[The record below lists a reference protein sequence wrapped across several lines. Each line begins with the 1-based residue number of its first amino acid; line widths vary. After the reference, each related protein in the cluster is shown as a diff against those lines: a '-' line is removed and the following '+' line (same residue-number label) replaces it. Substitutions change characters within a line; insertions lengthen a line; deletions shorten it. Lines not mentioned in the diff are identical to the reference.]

1 MAKKAKRRKVV
12 TAKKAKRRK
21 VVTAKKAKKRKI
33 VAAKKAKKRKR
44 VAAKKAKKRKIVA
57 AKKAKKRKI
66 VAAKKAKKKK
76 IVAAKKAKK
85 RKIVAAKKAKK
96 RKVVA
101 AKKAKR
107 RKVVAPK
114 KITWKKST
122 SIPLAIEE
130 TFFGMIENKLVFL
143 CGFNGGIANSF
154 TGNDMDTKVKKYI
167 RGFKNEGYYLD
178 LNNITHTWDSIPNFP
193 STGRQGGRT
202 VCIDN
207 TMYCY
212 GGFVYTPVKI
222 GPLTNYKKKNAF
234 RTLQDGYALNYTDN
248 QWIWTE
254 LPNLPASM
262 SGFGMTKINN
272 YIYICCGAHREPH
285 YKSHNLMVNNENT
298 EIGRILYRLDINN
311 LDKGWQEYDTFPGTL
326 RFNPAMTSIG
336 DDIYIIGGI
345 YPNQSWISRKDIS
358 ERYYNINDNWKYNT
372 VTKKWSL
379 IKTNICNG
387 LSNWGPCNDEIV
399 YKDRYIILIGGYSY
413 RYFMNKNKLV
423 ENSMYN
429 GEFSNRI
436 IIYDTVTDTCYND
449 NTLFCTINAPDFIV
463 RDNKIYLIGGESVKY
478 TFEGEYFGKHSDVF
492 AIGEIEEL

>member
-1 MAKKAKRRKVV
+1 MAKKAKKV
-12 TAKKAKRRK
+12 K
-21 VVTAKKAKKRKI
+21 V
-33 VAAKKAKKRKR
+33 VAAKKAKKRK
-44 VAAKKAKKRKIVA
+44 VA
-57 AKKAKKRKI
+57 
-66 VAAKKAKKKK
+66 
-76 IVAAKKAKK
+76 AAKKAKK

-101 AKKAKR
+101 AKKAKKRKAVAAKKAKR

-122 SIPLAIEE
+122 SIPSGIEE
-130 TFFGMIENKLVFL
+130 TFFGMIDNKLIFL
-143 CGFNGGIANSF
+143 CGFNGGINNSY
-154 TGNDMDTKVKKYI
+154 TGNDRDPKVKKYI
-167 RGFKNEGYYLD
+167 RGFKNNGYYLD
-178 LNNITHTWDSIPNFP
+178 LNKKIHTWNSIPKFP
-193 STGRQGGRT
+193 GTKRQGGRT

-212 GGFVYTPVKI
+212 GGFVYTPSRVH
-222 GPLTNYKKKNAF
+222 GPLTNYKKKQAF
-234 RTLQDGYALNYTDN
+234 RTLRDGYALNFKDN
-248 QWIWTE
+248 KWIWTK
-254 LPNLPASM
+254 LPNLPTSM

-272 YIYICCGAHREPH
+272 YIYICCGAHRESDYRCPH
-285 YKSHNLMVNNENT
+285 LMVKVNSKNKKNK
-298 EIGRILYRLDINN
+298 EIGRVLYRLDINN
-311 LDKGWQEYDTFPGTL
+311 LNKGWQKYDTFPGTL

-345 YPNQSWISRKDIS
+345 YPNQSWVSKKDIS
-358 ERYYNINDNWKYNT
+358 KRYFNINDNWKYNT

-423 ENSMYN
+423 KNSMYN
-429 GEFSNRI
+429 GKFSNRI

-449 NTLFCTINAPDFIV
+449 NTLFCTI
-463 RDNKIYLIGGESVKY
+463 
-478 TFEGEYFGKHSDVF
+478 
-492 AIGEIEEL
+492 